1 MCCHGE
7 VWLPEEPRHLSLV
20 SRLVRRAIW
29 PFCMDN
35 PSRVL
40 PYWNSFVVGGR
51 WSGIHTGRPMKLTA
65 KQKDEETTTVYSK
78 DIISVV
84 KLPEEFTAAL
94 LFWNDVLYT
103 TEATGGLSN
112 IVRPMA
118 GKPIRHLL
126 RATGIED
133 GCLATINLQRSR

>member
-1 MCCHGE
+1 
-7 VWLPEEPRHLSLV
+7 
-20 SRLVRRAIW
+20 
-29 PFCMDN
+29 
-35 PSRVL
+35 
-40 PYWNSFVVGGR
+40 
-51 WSGIHTGRPMKLTA
+51 MKLTA

-112 IVRPMA
+112 IVRPNGWQTYPPSA
-118 GKPIRHLL
+118 SGYRH
-126 RATGIED
+126 RG
-133 GCLATINLQRSR
+133 QMSRHHQFTAITVRYLYPVTCCHIKEYVGYLKYFST

>member
-1 MCCHGE
+1 
-7 VWLPEEPRHLSLV
+7 
-20 SRLVRRAIW
+20 
-29 PFCMDN
+29 
-35 PSRVL
+35 
-40 PYWNSFVVGGR
+40 
-51 WSGIHTGRPMKLTA
+51 MKLTA

-94 LFWNDVLYT
+94 LFCNNFLYT

-126 RATGIED
+126 WTRHRRLSAGLRFLYGRCGQSSEGQAFRRA
-133 GCLATINLQRSR
+133 LADV